1 MTRFKPGLVALF
13 VSVMLVVAVV
23 GCAPVTKRVQVSA
36 EDVAAEA
43 HMQRRY
49 VLRQATKHRGW
60 LDRVAHPILR
70 DAAHSCGGMVRP
82 ELGLRYANQYSYQS
96 EYRQAAIEEFGVG
109 EDVSLIWVTPGAAAD
124 KAGLKTGDGIVTV
137 NREPVPAGGKAVKQ
151 LDTLLQEPAAA
162 GRVSMSVRRGDV
174 LLDVSLEP
182 EITCDYPVLLG
193 DDDTL
198 NAFADGN
205 NIIITRGMMR
215 FVETDQELAL
225 IIGHELAHNTMGHV
239 SAKQINT
246 LLGSLLDAAAALYG
260 GVDTQGMFSDLGAQ
274 VFSQDFEAEA
284 DYVGMYYMHWAGM
297 RLDEAANFWRR
308 MAAEHPASIR
318 QGFLASHPSTPQRFV
333 ELEET
338 AREIRR
344 KVAAGEAVLPE
355 KKK

>member
-151 LDTLLQEPAAA
+151 VDTL
-162 GRVSMSVRRGDV
+162 
-174 LLDVSLEP
+174 
-182 EITCDYPVLLG
+182 
-193 DDDTL
+193 
-198 NAFADGN
+198 
-205 NIIITRGMMR
+205 
-215 FVETDQELAL
+215 
-225 IIGHELAHNTMGHV
+225 
-239 SAKQINT
+239 
-246 LLGSLLDAAAALYG
+246 
-260 GVDTQGMFSDLGAQ
+260 
-274 VFSQDFEAEA
+274 
-284 DYVGMYYMHWAGM
+284 
-297 RLDEAANFWRR
+297 
-308 MAAEHPASIR
+308 
-318 QGFLASHPSTPQRFV
+318 
-333 ELEET
+333 
-338 AREIRR
+338 
-344 KVAAGEAVLPE
+344 
-355 KKK
+355 